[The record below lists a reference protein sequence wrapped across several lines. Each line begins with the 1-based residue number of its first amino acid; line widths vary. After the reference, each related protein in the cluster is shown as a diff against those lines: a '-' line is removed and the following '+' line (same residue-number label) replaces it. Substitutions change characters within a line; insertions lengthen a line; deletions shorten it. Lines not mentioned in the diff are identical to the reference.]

1 MILNAEIAKLKA
13 RTAEQREVLLRWQA
27 KVEVEAEAQLQVQ
40 EGILDMD
47 GGSGLEAADISMEGI
62 TV

>member
-13 RTAEQREVLLRWQA
+13 HTAEQREVLLRWQA
-27 KVEVEAEAQLQVQ
+27 KAEVEAEAQLQVQ
-40 EGILDMD
+40 ESILNMEC
-47 GGSGLEAADISMEGI
+47 GSVLEAADISMEGI